1 MHHGDFSSPSAEEVL
16 QRINIRL
23 QTAHERIHHL
33 NCLMLTFGTA
43 WVYEQKS
50 TGHVVANCHKQPES
64 VFTRRRLSVQEIVS
78 DYTSLFSGLIAR
90 NPKLKVILTVSP
102 IRHVRDGMHANQ
114 LSKATLLL
122 AIDQLQT
129 SFPGHVFYF
138 PAYELLLDELRDYR
152 FYADDMVHP
161 SPLAVR
167 YVWEKFVQ
175 TCLSEDAL
183 EIMQESENINK
194 ALSHKPFHP
203 ESDEYK
209 RFLGQIVLKIDRLN
223 KKYPYLD
230 FKKEK
235 DICHIRLKQ

>member
-1 MHHGDFSSPSAEEVL
+1 M
-16 QRINIRL
+16 I
-23 QTAHERIHHL
+23 
-33 NCLMLTFGTA
+33 
-43 WVYEQKS
+43 
-50 TGHVVANCHKQPES
+50 
-64 VFTRRRLSVQEIVS
+64 
-78 DYTSLFSGLIAR
+78 
-90 NPKLKVILTVSP
+90 
-102 IRHVRDGMHANQ
+102 
-114 LSKATLLL
+114 
-122 AIDQLQT
+122 
-129 SFPGHVFYF
+129 
-138 PAYELLLDELRDYR
+138 LLDDSQFL
-152 FYADDMVHP
+152 FFMPIDMVHP

-203 ESDEYK
+203 ESGEYK